1 MLKHFYLLSFFF
13 VFNLNL
19 KAQNL
24 DDELTKANGLYNGKN
39 YSEAVLIYERLYK
52 KKSSRVYNSYLD
64 CLIKLSK
71 IDSAIKLVKNYYKR
85 FGKNPSILIDLG
97 ELYILQ
103 GNEDLAKNEFDK
115 VIDEIQ
121 KKPNFIA
128 SSASKFYKKNMYDFA
143 LKAYKLAKEN
153 NPNKNYSFQIS
164 NIYSQMGQIE
174 NMYKELLELLITS
187 PSYLQTCKVRLGR
200 TINDN
205 PNNENNILL
214 KKNII
219 RKIQKNENEELNDL
233 LVWIYLQEKNFSDA
247 LSRLISLDKRF
258 EFYDHKIFELGEIA
272 KSNNELKIA
281 EEAFNYLSKN
291 KQYGI
296 YYEESII
303 KLINIKYEKFKKS
316 TIKTNNEIKEI
327 ISEYEKIINLL
338 GQNNETIMTIIDMSH
353 IISFYEN
360 DKSKAKKILLPLIEN
375 KNISNQNIAY
385 VKLKLGDIL
394 LSEGDKWD
402 AILYYSQVEKE
413 FKNDII
419 GQEAKLKKIK
429 VDYYNGD
436 FNWAQAQLDV
446 LKKSTSKLVSN
457 NSIELSLLI
466 TDNLNLDTTTTA
478 LEMFAKADLLIYQN
492 NFEEAINLFNQ
503 IELKFPDHS
512 LIDEILFKKASIN
525 IEVKK
530 FKEALLFL
538 DEICERYGINSIFY
552 DDALFKQGDILE
564 TIYMNREKAKAK
576 YEKILLEQPGSIF
589 LAEARKR
596 YRKLRKR

>member
-103 GNEDLAKNEFDK
+103 GNEDLAKSEFEK

-128 SSASKFYKKNMYDFA
+128 SSASKFYNKNMYDFA
-143 LKAYKLAKEN
+143 LKAYKLAREK
-153 NPNKNYSFQIS
+153 NPYKNYSFQIS

-360 DKSKAKKILLPLIEN
+360 DKSKAKKILFPLIEN

-402 AILYYSQVEKE
+402 AILFYSQVEKE

-466 TDNLNLDTTTTA
+466 TDNLNLDTTTIA

>member
-1 MLKHFYLLSFFF
+1 MLNHFYLLSILL

-24 DDELTKANGLYNGKN
+24 DDDLIKANGLYNEKN
-39 YSEAVLIYERLYK
+39 YTEAVLIYERLYK

-71 IDSAIKLVKNYYKR
+71 IDSAIKLVKSYYKK

-103 GNEDLAKNEFDK
+103 GNEDLAKNEFEK

-128 SSASKFYKKNMYDFA
+128 SSASKFYKKNIYDFA

-164 NIYSQMGQIE
+164 NIYSQMGQVE
-174 NMYKELLELLITS
+174 NMYKELLDLLITS
-187 PSYLQTCKVRLGR
+187 PSYLQTCKVKFSR

-272 KSNNELKIA
+272 KSNKELKIA
-281 EEAFNYLSKN
+281 EEAFSYLSKN

-316 TIKTNNEIKEI
+316 TVKTNNEIKEI

-360 DKSKAKKILLPLIEN
+360 DKSRAKNILLPLIEN
-375 KNISNQNIAY
+375 KNISSLNIAY
-385 VKLKLGDIL
+385 IKLKLGDIF
-394 LSEGDKWD
+394 LSEGEKWD
-402 AILYYSQVEKE
+402 AILFYSQVEKE

-478 LEMFAKADLLIYQN
+478 LEMFAQADLLIYQN

-512 LIDEILFKKASIN
+512 LIDEILFKKALIN

-530 FKEALLFL
+530 FNKALLFL
-538 DEICERYGINSIFY
+538 EEICKRYGIDSIFY

-564 TIYMNREKAKAK
+564 TIYLDKDKAKSK

>member
-103 GNEDLAKNEFDK
+103 GNEDLAKSEFEK

-128 SSASKFYKKNMYDFA
+128 SSASKFYNKNMYDFA
-143 LKAYKLAKEN
+143 LKAYKLAREK
-153 NPNKNYSFQIS
+153 NPYKNYSFQIS

-466 TDNLNLDTTTTA
+466 TDNLNLDTTTIA

>member
-1 MLKHFYLLSFFF
+1 MLKRFYLLSFFF
-13 VFNLNL
+13 VINLNL

-24 DDELTKANGLYNGKN
+24 EDDLRKANGLYNEKI

-52 KKSSRVYNSYLD
+52 KKSTRVYNSYLD

-71 IDSAIKLVKNYYKR
+71 IDSAIKLVKNYYKK

-103 GNEDLAKNEFDK
+103 GNEDLAKNEFEK
-115 VIDEIQ
+115 VLDEIR

-128 SSASKFYKKNMYDFA
+128 SSASKFYKKNLYDFA
-143 LKAYKLAKEN
+143 LKAYKLAKEK
-153 NPNKNYSFQIS
+153 NPSKNYSFQIS
-164 NIYSQMGQIE
+164 NIYSQMGQVE
-174 NMYKELLELLITS
+174 NMYKELLDLLITS
-187 PSYLQTCKVRLGR
+187 PSYLQTCKVRFSR
-200 TINDN
+200 TINEN

-272 KSNNELKIA
+272 KSNKELIIA
-281 EEAFNYLSKN
+281 EEAFKYLSKN
-291 KQYGI
+291 KNYGI

-303 KLINIKYEKFKKS
+303 ELLNIKYEKFKKS
-316 TIKTNNEIKEI
+316 TVKTNNEIKEI
-327 ISEYEKIINLL
+327 VSEYEKVINLL
-338 GQNNETIMTIIDMSH
+338 GENNETIMTIIDMSH

-360 DKSKAKKILLPLIEN
+360 DKQKAKNILLPLIEN
-375 KNISNQNIAY
+375 KNISSNNIAY
-385 VKLKLGDIL
+385 IKLKLGDIF
-394 LSEGDKWD
+394 LSEGEKWD
-402 AILYYSQVEKE
+402 AILFYSQVEKE

-429 VDYYNGD
+429 VDYFNGD

-478 LEMFAKADLLIYQN
+478 LEMFAQADLLIYQN

-512 LIDEILFKKASIN
+512 LIDEILFKKALIN

-530 FKEALLFL
+530 FEEALLFL
-538 DEICERYGINSIFY
+538 DKICKRYGTSSIFY
-552 DDALFKQGDILE
+552 DDSLFKQGDILE
-564 TIYMNREKAKAK
+564 TIYMDEEKAKAK

-596 YRKLRKR
+596 YRKLRKN

>member
-1 MLKHFYLLSFFF
+1 M
-13 VFNLNL
+13 
-19 KAQNL
+19 
-24 DDELTKANGLYNGKN
+24 
-39 YSEAVLIYERLYK
+39 
-52 KKSSRVYNSYLD
+52 
-64 CLIKLSK
+64 
-71 IDSAIKLVKNYYKR
+71 
-85 FGKNPSILIDLG
+85 
-97 ELYILQ
+97 
-103 GNEDLAKNEFDK
+103 
-115 VIDEIQ
+115 
-121 KKPNFIA
+121 NFIA
-128 SSASKFYKKNMYDFA
+128 SSASKFYNKNMYDFA
-143 LKAYKLAKEN
+143 LKAYKLAREK
-153 NPNKNYSFQIS
+153 NPYKNYSFQIS

-466 TDNLNLDTTTTA
+466 TDNLNLDTTTIA

>member
-103 GNEDLAKNEFDK
+103 GNEDLAKSEFEK

-128 SSASKFYKKNMYDFA
+128 SSASKFYNKNMYDFA
-143 LKAYKLAKEN
+143 LKAYKLAREK
-153 NPNKNYSFQIS
+153 NPYKNYSFQIS

-402 AILYYSQVEKE
+402 AILFYSQVEKE

-466 TDNLNLDTTTTA
+466 TDNLNLDTTTIA

-564 TIYMNREKAKAK
+564 TIYMDRDKAKSK

-589 LAEARKR
+589 LSEARKR

>member
-103 GNEDLAKNEFDK
+103 GNEDLAKSEFEK

-128 SSASKFYKKNMYDFA
+128 SSASKFYNKNMYDFA
-143 LKAYKLAKEN
+143 LKAYKLAREK
-153 NPNKNYSFQIS
+153 NPYKNYSFQIS

-402 AILYYSQVEKE
+402 AILFYSQVEKE

-466 TDNLNLDTTTTA
+466 TDNLNLDTTTIA

-564 TIYMNREKAKAK
+564 TIYMDGEKAKAK

>member
-103 GNEDLAKNEFDK
+103 GNEDLAKSEFEK

-128 SSASKFYKKNMYDFA
+128 SSASKFYNKNMYDFA
-143 LKAYKLAKEN
+143 LKAYKLAREK
-153 NPNKNYSFQIS
+153 NPYKNYSFQIS

-316 TIKTNNEIKEI
+316 TIKTNHEIKEI

-402 AILYYSQVEKE
+402 AILFYSQVEKE

-466 TDNLNLDTTTTA
+466 TDNLNLDTTTIA

-564 TIYMNREKAKAK
+564 TIYMDGEKAKAK

>member
-24 DDELTKANGLYNGKN
+24 DDELKKANGLYNGKN

-187 PSYLQTCKVRLGR
+187 PSYLQTCKVRLSR

-214 KKNII
+214 KKNVI

-385 VKLKLGDIL
+385 IKLKLGDIL

-402 AILYYSQVEKE
+402 AILFYSQVEKE

-436 FNWAQAQLDV
+436 FNWAQAQLDA

-538 DEICERYGINSIFY
+538 EEICERYGINSIFY

-564 TIYMNREKAKAK
+564 TIYMDRDKAKAK

>member
-24 DDELTKANGLYNGKN
+24 DDELKKANGLYNGKN

-121 KKPNFIA
+121 KKPNFIS

-187 PSYLQTCKVRLGR
+187 PSYLQTCKVRLSR

-214 KKNII
+214 KKNVI

-385 VKLKLGDIL
+385 IKLKLGDIL

-402 AILYYSQVEKE
+402 AILFYSQVEKE

-436 FNWAQAQLDV
+436 FNWAQAQLDA

-538 DEICERYGINSIFY
+538 EEICERYGINSIFY

>member
-24 DDELTKANGLYNGKN
+24 DDELTKANGLYNGKD

-103 GNEDLAKNEFDK
+103 GNEDLAKSEFEK

-128 SSASKFYKKNMYDFA
+128 SCASKFYKKNMYDFA

-174 NMYKELLELLITS
+174 NMYKELLELLIAS
-187 PSYLQTCKVRLGR
+187 PSYLQTCKVRLSR

-385 VKLKLGDIL
+385 IKLKLGDIL

-402 AILYYSQVEKE
+402 AILFYSQVEKE

-466 TDNLNLDTTTTA
+466 TDNLNLDTTTIA

-492 NFEEAINLFNQ
+492 NFEEAINLFDQ

-512 LIDEILFKKASIN
+512 LIDEILFKKALIN

-538 DEICERYGINSIFY
+538 EEICERYGINSIFY

>member
-24 DDELTKANGLYNGKN
+24 DDDLTKANGLYNEKN

-71 IDSAIKLVKNYYKR
+71 IDSAIKLVKNYYKK

-103 GNEDLAKNEFDK
+103 GNDDLAKNEFEK
-115 VIDEIQ
+115 VIGEIQ

-128 SSASKFYKKNMYDFA
+128 SSASKFYRKNIYDFA

-187 PSYLQTCKVRLGR
+187 PSYLQTCKVRFSR
-200 TINDN
+200 TINEN

-258 EFYDHKIFELGEIA
+258 KFYDHKIFELGEIA
-272 KSNNELKIA
+272 KSNKELKIA

-291 KQYGI
+291 KKYGI

-303 KLINIKYEKFKKS
+303 ELLNIKYEKFKKS
-316 TIKTNNEIKEI
+316 TVKTNNEIKEI
-327 ISEYEKIINLL
+327 ISEYEKVINLL
-338 GQNNETIMTIIDMSH
+338 GENNETIMPIIDMSH
-353 IISFYEN
+353 IISFYKN
-360 DKSKAKKILLPLIEN
+360 DKPKAKNILLQLVEN
-375 KNISNQNIAY
+375 KNISSKNIAY
-385 VKLKLGDIL
+385 IKLKLGDIF
-394 LSEGDKWD
+394 LSEGEKWD
-402 AILYYSQVEKE
+402 AILFYSQVEKE

-478 LEMFAKADLLIYQN
+478 LKMFAQADLLIYQN
-492 NFEEAINLFNQ
+492 NLDEAINLLNQ

-512 LIDEILFKKASIN
+512 LIDEILFKKALIN
-525 IEVKK
+525 IEVNK

-538 DEICERYGINSIFY
+538 DEICQRYGTSSIFY

-564 TIYMNREKAKAK
+564 TIYMDEEKAKTK

-596 YRKLRKR
+596 YRKLRKK

>member
-103 GNEDLAKNEFDK
+103 GNEDLAKSEFEK

-128 SSASKFYKKNMYDFA
+128 SSASKFYNKNMYDFA
-143 LKAYKLAKEN
+143 LKAYKLAREK
-153 NPNKNYSFQIS
+153 NPYKNYSFQIS

-402 AILYYSQVEKE
+402 AILFYSQVEKE

-466 TDNLNLDTTTTA
+466 TDNLNLDTTTIA

-525 IEVKK
+525 IELKK

-564 TIYMNREKAKAK
+564 TIYMSREKAKAK

>member
-103 GNEDLAKNEFDK
+103 GNEDLAKSEFEK

-128 SSASKFYKKNMYDFA
+128 SSASKFYNKNMYDFA
-143 LKAYKLAKEN
+143 LKAYKLAREK
-153 NPNKNYSFQIS
+153 NPYKNYSFQIS

-360 DKSKAKKILLPLIEN
+360 DKSKAKKILFPLIEN

-402 AILYYSQVEKE
+402 AILFYSQVEKE

-466 TDNLNLDTTTTA
+466 TDNLNLDTTTIA

-564 TIYMNREKAKAK
+564 TIYMDRDKAKAK

>member
-103 GNEDLAKNEFDK
+103 GNEDLAKSEFEK

-128 SSASKFYKKNMYDFA
+128 SSASKFYNKNMYDFA
-143 LKAYKLAKEN
+143 LKAYKLAREK
-153 NPNKNYSFQIS
+153 NPYKNYSFQIS

-402 AILYYSQVEKE
+402 AILFYSQVEKE

-466 TDNLNLDTTTTA
+466 TDNLNLDTTTIA